1 MAGTND
7 KRFWI
12 LLVFILCGIVIGSLL
27 GELASNVNW
36 LSSLAFSRSFGLSTP
51 LTLDLGVIQLTFGL
65 MININMASMI
75 GVLIALIVYR
85 YI

>member
-1 MAGTND
+1 MSGAND
-7 KRFWI
+7 NRFWV

-27 GELASNVNW
+27 GQLASNVNW
-36 LSSLAFSRSFGLSTP
+36 LSWLAFGRSFGLSNP

>member
-1 MAGTND
+1 MASTNE
-7 KRFWI
+7 KKFWI

-27 GELASNVNW
+27 GELAANVDWLRW
-36 LSSLAFSRSFGLSTP
+36 LSYGRSFGLSEPFTV
-51 LTLDLGVIQLTFGL
+51 DLGVIQLTLGL
-65 MININMASMI
+65 MISINMASII